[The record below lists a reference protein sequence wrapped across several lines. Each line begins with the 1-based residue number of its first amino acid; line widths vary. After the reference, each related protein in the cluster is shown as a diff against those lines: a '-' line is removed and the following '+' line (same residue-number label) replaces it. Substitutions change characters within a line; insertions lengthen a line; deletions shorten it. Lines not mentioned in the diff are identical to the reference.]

1 MNTITLDKATM
12 GTAEPTPET
21 PRDTRAQEQAHRAAL
36 AACLTKKA
44 MIRYTCEQTGAP
56 STEFVIDWLKDYG
69 VEVSRSNTSTVVNE
83 WRRERGI
90 ADTGEIAKLTEEM
103 LASLE
108 RGQTPDTN
116 TGQNAEAFEHG
127 PDTGSDS
134 EQDTAA
140 GMTTNANTIEREHP
154 AEVFDPNTNSGS
166 EHDRTNTA
174 DTPNVFESRSLPGPD
189 PDVEREHNVLVSVR
203 EHSITELPAAGV
215 PDAFETTDVSLT
227 AGGAEHG
234 PDDADTFDTRSNTTT
249 FTPEDT
255 SAPEDAHVPNTNEA
269 KDEKATPP
277 GAFGFYLVS
286 VMSLLVSLDTSW
298 LFFEERLHIENLWI
312 RGGMFAVLEAA
323 LIACGVG
330 MAAGVRRHGRPGPAQ
345 LSAWTLCALS
355 AYMAVAL
362 AGPVDGFARVA
373 LGPVLGMIML
383 HHALGIEKRE
393 HANNTGTLAR
403 LAREIRER
411 VLSRLG
417 LANDERDAARRT
429 RDRAARR
436 VAKLSLRPHVLF
448 RQARLDRALAAANV
462 AHDPEMRKVMLAE
475 LAARRHAGE
484 LATLAQESP
493 WTVEDH
499 Q

>member
-1 MNTITLDKATM
+1 M
-12 GTAEPTPET
+12 
-21 PRDTRAQEQAHRAAL
+21 
-36 AACLTKKA
+36 
-44 MIRYTCEQTGAP
+44 
-56 STEFVIDWLKDYG
+56 
-69 VEVSRSNTSTVVNE
+69 
-83 WRRERGI
+83 
-90 ADTGEIAKLTEEM
+90 
-103 LASLE
+103 SL
-108 RGQTPDTN
+108 
-116 TGQNAEAFEHG
+116 
-127 PDTGSDS
+127 
-134 EQDTAA
+134 
-140 GMTTNANTIEREHP
+140 I
-154 AEVFDPNTNSGS
+154 
-166 EHDRTNTA
+166 
-174 DTPNVFESRSLPGPD
+174 
-189 PDVEREHNVLVSVR
+189 
-203 EHSITELPAAGV
+203 
-215 PDAFETTDVSLT
+215 

-234 PDDADTFDTRSNTTT
+234 PDDADAFDTRSNTST

-255 SAPEDAHVPNTNEA
+255 SEPEDVRVPNTNEA

-298 LFFEERLHIENLWI
+298 LFFEERLHIENVWI

-362 AGPVDGFARVA
+362 AGPVDGLARVA

-403 LAREIRER
+403 LTREIRER

-448 RQARLDRALAAANV
+448 RQSRLDRALAAANI